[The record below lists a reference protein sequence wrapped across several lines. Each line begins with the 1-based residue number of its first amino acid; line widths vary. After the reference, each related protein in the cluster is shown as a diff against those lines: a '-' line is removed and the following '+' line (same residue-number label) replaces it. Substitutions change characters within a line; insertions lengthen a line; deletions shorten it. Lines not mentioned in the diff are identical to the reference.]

1 MSGAAL
7 SEEEIARGM
16 LGRYRTAAIATE
28 MATWHAMDYPAE
40 SENRARWLRIRATI
54 ERLNKETKETRP

>member
-1 MSGAAL
+1 MSDTAL

-16 LGRYRTAAIATE
+16 LGRYRTVAIATE
-28 MATWHAMDYPAE
+28 MATWHAMDYPVG

-54 ERLNKETKETRP
+54 ERLNNETKETRP